1 MPMASNTDEKKPADA
16 SEGRQAQDREAHLQ
30 QMLVDTLE
38 SISDAF
44 FALDDDLVV
53 TYWNQAAERS
63 LGRTADEVIG
73 KPLFEAFPEARGSVF
88 ENRYREAVRTRRP
101 LMFETYFEVPPYQ
114 NWYEVRVYPRPNGIS
129 VYFLVTTERKRA
141 ELALRE
147 SEERLRLISE
157 AIPGVLYQFRLAS
170 DGSVDFPYVSRG
182 VYDIFGVS
190 AEAVMADGEVL
201 MRLVHEAD
209 RQTVETTISESARKM
224 SPYHLEHRIRRPDGE
239 VRWVKAGSIPK
250 PEEDGGILWNGVI
263 IDITDRKAA
272 EERLRESEARN
283 TALIRNIHA
292 AVVVHDADT
301 RITDINPQALDLMG
315 LTEDQALG
323 RVSRDPNWAFLRAD
337 GERMAPESYPAN
349 QVLTT
354 GGPLRDMITGIRRPD
369 HGDVIWVLVNADPV
383 KNAGGDIQQVIVT
396 FVDITERKRA
406 EEALERRI
414 LALTLPLDESDSI
427 RFGDLFNI
435 EDIQRLQDEFANA
448 TGVASIITD
457 TDGTPI
463 TEPSNF
469 CRLCRDII
477 RRAEKG
483 RINCFKSDAVIGR
496 FRMDGPSIQ
505 PCLSGGLWD
514 AGAAISVGGRHIANW
529 LIGQVRDDT
538 QTEAKIREYAHEI
551 GVDEEEAV
559 AAFRE
564 VPAMSRER
572 FDRVA
577 RALFTLADQ
586 LSTTAYQ
593 NVQQARFI
601 TERKRA
607 EEERAR
613 LEEQFHQSQKL
624 ESIGRLAGGVAHDL
638 NNLLS
643 PILGYS
649 EMLLAD
655 AVGRDPRRDSLT
667 AIVTAG
673 KRARDLVR
681 QLLAFGRKQ
690 TLKVEPVDLNGLLK
704 HFHRLLRRT
713 IREDIVIHMDL
724 DRTLPPIQ
732 GDAGQLEQ
740 VVMNLAVNAQDAM
753 PDGGELTIETSAAV
767 LDEAYAAHHEG
778 VTPGPYVMLAVSDTG
793 CGMDAETRE
802 HIFEPFFTT
811 KEKHKGTGLGLATI
825 YGIVKQHAGHIW
837 IYSEPG
843 AGSTFKVYLPMAG
856 GKVFAEAEAPKP
868 IPATD
873 PDGTETILVVEDNQ
887 QVRELTITILQ
898 REGYR
903 VLSAHSGESALIE
916 LNRHEGP
923 VHLLLTDVVMPDMN
937 GRELFDKISSTH
949 PHMKVLYMSGYTDNV
964 IAHSGVLDADI
975 GFIQKPFTVTGL
987 AAKVREVLD

>member
-1 MPMASNTDEKKPADA
+1 MVHNTDEEKTAEA
-16 SEGRQAQDREAHLQ
+16 SCERRAQDREAHLQ

-38 SISDAF
+38 SITDAF

-63 LGRTADEVIG
+63 LGRTVDEVIG
-73 KPLFEAFPEARGSVF
+73 KPLFEAFPEARGSIF
-88 ENRYREAVRTRRP
+88 ETRYREAVRTRRP
-101 LMFETYFEVPPYQ
+101 LMFETYFEAPPYQ

-129 VYFLVTTERKRA
+129 VYFLVTTDRKRA

-157 AIPGVLYQFRLAS
+157 AIPGVLYQFRLAP
-170 DGSVDFPYVSRG
+170 DGAVDFPYVSRG
-182 VYDIFGVS
+182 VYDIFGVN
-190 AEAVMADGEVL
+190 AEAVMADREVL
-201 MRLVHEAD
+201 MSLIHEAD
-209 RQTVETTISESARKM
+209 RETMETTIIDSAQKM
-224 SPYHLEHRIRRPDGE
+224 SPYHLEHRIHRPDGE
-239 VRWVKAGSIPK
+239 IRWIKAGSIPK
-250 PEEDGGILWNGVI
+250 PEEDGGVLWNGVI

-283 TALIRNIHA
+283 TTLIRNIHA
-292 AVVVHDADT
+292 AVVVHAPDT
-301 RITDINPQALDLMG
+301 RITEINPQALELLG
-315 LTEDQALG
+315 LTQDQALG
-323 RVSRDPNWAFLRAD
+323 RVSRDPDWAFLGAD
-337 GERMAPESYPAN
+337 SEPIDPESYPVN

-354 GGPLRDMITGIRRPD
+354 GAPLRDMIVGINRQN
-369 HGDVIWVLVNADPV
+369 HGDVVWVLVNADPV
-383 KNAGGDIQQVIVT
+383 VKADGDIHQVIVT
-396 FVDITERKRA
+396 FVD
-406 EEALERRI
+406 
-414 LALTLPLDESDSI
+414 
-427 RFGDLFNI
+427 
-435 EDIQRLQDEFANA
+435 
-448 TGVASIITD
+448 
-457 TDGTPI
+457 
-463 TEPSNF
+463 
-469 CRLCRDII
+469 
-477 RRAEKG
+477 
-483 RINCFKSDAVIGR
+483 
-496 FRMDGPSIQ
+496 
-505 PCLSGGLWD
+505 
-514 AGAAISVGGRHIANW
+514 
-529 LIGQVRDDT
+529 
-538 QTEAKIREYAHEI
+538 
-551 GVDEEEAV
+551 
-559 AAFRE
+559 
-564 VPAMSRER
+564 
-572 FDRVA
+572 
-577 RALFTLADQ
+577 
-586 LSTTAYQ
+586 
-593 NVQQARFI
+593 I

-655 AVGRDPRRDSLT
+655 AAGMDPRRDSLT

-673 KRARDLVR
+673 RRARDLVR

-704 HFHRLLRRT
+704 NFHKLLQRT

-724 DRTLPPIQ
+724 ARALPLIQ

-740 VVMNLAVNAQDAM
+740 VVMNLAVNSQDAM
-753 PDGGELTIETSAAV
+753 PDGGELTIETSAVV
-767 LDEAYAAHHEG
+767 LDETYAAQHEG

-793 CGMDAETRE
+793 CGMDAEIRE

-843 AGSTFKVYLPMAG
+843 SGATFKVYLPVAG
-856 GKVFAEAEAPKP
+856 GRMSAKTEALQP
-868 IPATD
+868 ISATD
-873 PDGTETILVVEDNQ
+873 TGGSETILVVEDNQ
-887 QVRELTITILQ
+887 QVRELTITILE

-916 LNRHEGP
+916 LNRHDGP

-937 GRELFDKISSTH
+937 GRQLFDRISSTH
-949 PHMKVLYMSGYTDNV
+949 PHTKVLYMSGYTDNV
-964 IAHSGVLDADI
+964 IAHRGVLDADI

-987 AAKVREVLD
+987 AAKVREVLT

>member
-1 MPMASNTDEKKPADA
+1 MASNTDEKKPADA

-44 FALDDDLVV
+44 FSLDDELVV
-53 TYWNQAAERS
+53 TYWNRAAEHY

-73 KPLFEAFPEARGSVF
+73 KPLFEAFPEARGSIF
-88 ENRYREAVRTRRP
+88 ETNYREAVRTRRP
-101 LMFETYFEVPPYQ
+101 LIFETYFEVPPYQ

-157 AIPGVLYQFRLAS
+157 AIPGVLYQFRLAP
-170 DGSVDFPYVSRG
+170 DGSVDFPYISRG
-182 VYDIFGVS
+182 VYDIFGVN
-190 AEAVMADGEVL
+190 AQAVMRDGQVL
-201 MRLVHEAD
+201 MGLIHEAD
-209 RQTVETTISESARKM
+209 RATVEATIADSARKM
-224 SPYHLEHRIRRPDGE
+224 IPYHLEHRIHRPDGE
-239 VRWVKAGSIPK
+239 IRWIKAGSIPK
-250 PEEDGGILWNGVI
+250 PEEDGGVLWNGVI

-292 AVVVHDADT
+292 AVVVHDPDT
-301 RITDINPQALDLMG
+301 GITAVNPQALDLLG

-323 RVSRDPNWAFLRAD
+323 RVSRDPNWAFLRTD
-337 GERMAPESYPAN
+337 GERMEPESYPAN
-349 QVLTT
+349 QVMTH
-354 GGPLRDMITGIRRPD
+354 GAPLRDMIVGVNRPD
-369 HGDVIWVLVNADPV
+369 RGDVVWVLVNADPV
-383 KNAGGDIQQVIVT
+383 LNADGDIHQVIVT

-406 EEALERRI
+406 EEALEKRI
-414 LALTLPLDESDSI
+414 LALTMPMEESKPVH
-427 RFGDLFNI
+427 FEDLFNI
-435 EDIQRLQDEFANA
+435 GDIQRLQDEFAGA

-457 TDGTPI
+457 TEGVPI
-463 TEPSNF
+463 TQPSNF
-469 CRLCRDII
+469 CRLCREII
-477 RRAEKG
+477 RRTDKG
-483 RINCFKSDAVIGR
+483 RANCFKSDARIGR
-496 FRMDGPSIQ
+496 FRMDGPTIQ

-538 QTEAKIREYAHEI
+538 QSEAKIREYAREI
-551 GVDEEEAV
+551 DADEETAV
-559 AAFRE
+559 SAFQE

-572 FDRVA
+572 FGRVA
-577 RALFTLADQ
+577 QALFTLADQ
-586 LSTTAYQ
+586 LSSTAYQ

-613 LEEQFHQSQKL
+613 LEERFHQSQKL

-655 AVGRDPRRDSLT
+655 AVGMDPRRDSLT

-673 KRARDLVR
+673 QRARDLVR

-690 TLKVEPVDLNGLLK
+690 TLKVEPVDLNILLK

-724 DRTLPPIQ
+724 ARALPPIQ

-767 LDEAYAAHHEG
+767 LDEAYAARHEG
-778 VTPGPYVMLAVSDTG
+778 VTPGSYVMLAVSDTG

-843 AGSTFKVYLPMAG
+843 AGSTFKIYLPVAG
-856 GKVFAEAEAPKP
+856 REVSAKSEAARTQ
-868 IPATD
+868 PAAD
-873 PDGTETILVVEDNQ
+873 PGGSETILVVEDNQ
-887 QVRELTITILQ
+887 QVRELTNTILE

-903 VLSAHSGESALIE
+903 VLSAHSGESALVE
-916 LNRHEGP
+916 LNRHQGP

-937 GRELFDKISSTH
+937 GRELFDKISATH

-964 IAHSGVLDADI
+964 IAHRGVLDADI
-975 GFIQKPFTVTGL
+975 GFIQKPFVVTGL
-987 AAKVREVLD
+987 AAKVREVLT